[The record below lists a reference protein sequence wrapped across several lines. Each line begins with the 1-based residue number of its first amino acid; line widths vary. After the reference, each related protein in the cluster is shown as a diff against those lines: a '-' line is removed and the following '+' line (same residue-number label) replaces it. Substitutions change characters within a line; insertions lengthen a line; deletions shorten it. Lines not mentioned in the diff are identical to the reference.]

1 MQFNKV
7 VGQNTPKTILRSMAH
22 TDRIPHA
29 LLLLGPEGSGKLAL
43 ALAFTQF
50 LLCESPSE
58 EDACGQCAQCNKM
71 QKLIHPDVHFTFP
84 TIGSKATSEAFLPQ
98 WRDFLINS
106 PYQVVN
112 QWLQA
117 IGAENKQGNI
127 TKEEC
132 VNIIRK
138 LSLKTFES
146 NYKVLILWLPEY
158 LGKEG
163 NRLLKMIEEPPENT
177 IFLLVAENQ
186 NLILNTILSRCQ
198 LIKINQLSDEEI
210 IGGLINTKNIEEHK
224 ARNIAF
230 LSNGNFNEAHLLLS
244 QQEHD
249 HAKSFLEWMR
259 FCYTGNAI
267 SMFRWVEQIA
277 KEGRENQKHFLNY
290 ALHFLRELALLQVVG
305 NEGIRL
311 QENELK
317 TALNMGKVLNLDQV
331 EQLSKLFS
339 DCAFA
344 VERNAN
350 PRVLFMD
357 ASIQMYHIL
366 KKKSAEAYKGLK
378 SANIL

>member
-7 VGQNTPKTILRSMAH
+7 VGQNIPKTILRSMAS
-22 TDRIPHA
+22 TGRIPHA

-58 EDACGQCAQCNKM
+58 EDACGQCPQCNKM
-71 QKLIHPDVHFTFP
+71 QKLIHPDIHFTFP
-84 TIGSKATSEAFLPQ
+84 TVGSKAISEAFLPQ
-98 WRDFLINS
+98 WRDFVLRS

-186 NLILNTILSRCQ
+186 NRILNTILSRCQ
-198 LIKINQLSDEEI
+198 LVKINQLSDEEI
-210 IGGLINTKNIEEHK
+210 IEGLIHEKNIEERK
-224 ARNIAF
+224 ARNVAF
-230 LSNGNFNEAHLLLS
+230 LANGNFNEAHLLLS
-244 QQEHD
+244 QQEHNYT
-249 HAKSFLEWMR
+249 KSFLEWMR
-259 FCYTGNAI
+259 FCYKGNAI
-267 SMFRWVEQIA
+267 TMFRWVEQIA

-311 QENELK
+311 QENELE
-317 TALNMGKVLNLDQV
+317 TALNMGKVLDLGQV
-331 EQLSKLFS
+331 EQLSLLFS

-344 VERNAN
+344 IERNAN

-357 ASIQMYHIL
+357 ASIQMHHIL
-366 KKKSAEAYKGLK
+366 KKKSAKAYEGLK
-378 SANIL
+378 SANVL

>member
-7 VGQNTPKTILRSMAH
+7 VGQNIPKTILRSMAH
-22 TDRIPHA
+22 TGRIPHA
-29 LLLLGPEGSGKLAL
+29 LLLLGPQGSGKLAL

-58 EDACGQCAQCNKM
+58 EDACGHCTQCNKM
-71 QKLIHPDVHFTFP
+71 QKLIHPDVHFAFP

-98 WRDFLINS
+98 WRDFLSNS
-106 PYQVVN
+106 PYQIAN

-210 IGGLINTKNIEEHK
+210 ISGLIQDKNIEENK

-230 LSNGNFNEAHLLLS
+230 LANGNFNEAHLLLA
-244 QQEHD
+244 QQERD

-259 FCYTGNAI
+259 FCYKGNAI
-267 SMFRWVEQIA
+267 TMFKWVELIA

-305 NEGIRL
+305 EEGIRL
-311 QENELK
+311 QDDELK
-317 TALNMGKVLNLDQV
+317 TALNMGKVLGLGQV

-357 ASIQMYHIL
+357 ASIQMHHIL
-366 KKKSAEAYKGLK
+366 KKKSAEVYEGLK